1 MFVPIA
7 NTPRPYEWGSKT
19 AIAEVLD
26 REPSGEPEAE
36 LWLGAHPGSP
46 SRILTPEHTGG
57 ARDLAEWIAED
68 PTSALG
74 DFAEGGR
81 LPFLLKLLAAAAPL
95 SLQAHP
101 TLEQARE
108 GFAREN
114 EAGVPLTAPDRNYK
128 DAFPKPEV
136 IVALSDSFDALCG
149 FRPVSEFRAMVGA
162 LLAAAE
168 AVSDADATAASGAAA
183 LENLRER
190 AGGEGATES
199 DTLRSLVE
207 WLSRGGPEVD
217 RLVTAVVSAAVTAGG
232 FDAAFDTVRML
243 ADRYPGDPGIVISL
257 LLNRVTL
264 ARGEALYLPAGN
276 IHAYLAGLGVE
287 LMAASDNVLRGG
299 LTPKHVDVP
308 ELLRVLDFT
317 PVDIPYLRPEIPQQG
332 VRVFRPDVPDFVLVQ
347 VEGSATAGDR
357 LVPLG
362 GPAIAICTEGSVSIS
377 GRSSTTLAQG
387 ETLFITPDEGDLTVA
402 GAGELFVATTG

>member
-168 AVSDADATAASGAAA
+168 
-183 LENLRER
+183 
-190 AGGEGATES
+190 
-199 DTLRSLVE
+199 
-207 WLSRGGPEVD
+207 
-217 RLVTAVVSAAVTAGG
+217 
-232 FDAAFDTVRML
+232 
-243 ADRYPGDPGIVISL
+243 
-257 LLNRVTL
+257 
-264 ARGEALYLPAGN
+264 
-276 IHAYLAGLGVE
+276 
-287 LMAASDNVLRGG
+287 
-299 LTPKHVDVP
+299 
-308 ELLRVLDFT
+308 
-317 PVDIPYLRPEIPQQG
+317 
-332 VRVFRPDVPDFVLVQ
+332 VQ
-347 VEGSATAGDR
+347 
-357 LVPLG
+357 
-362 GPAIAICTEGSVSIS
+362 
-377 GRSSTTLAQG
+377 
-387 ETLFITPDEGDLTVA
+387 
-402 GAGELFVATTG
+402 

>member
-1 MFVPIA
+1 M
-7 NTPRPYEWGSKT
+7 
-19 AIAEVLD
+19 
-26 REPSGEPEAE
+26 
-36 LWLGAHPGSP
+36 
-46 SRILTPEHTGG
+46 
-57 ARDLAEWIAED
+57 
-68 PTSALG
+68 
-74 DFAEGGR
+74 
-81 LPFLLKLLAAAAPL
+81 
-95 SLQAHP
+95 
-101 TLEQARE
+101 
-108 GFAREN
+108 
-114 EAGVPLTAPDRNYK
+114 
-128 DAFPKPEV
+128 
-136 IVALSDSFDALCG
+136 
-149 FRPVSEFRAMVGA
+149 
-162 LLAAAE
+162 
-168 AVSDADATAASGAAA
+168 
-183 LENLRER
+183 
-190 AGGEGATES
+190 
-199 DTLRSLVE
+199 E